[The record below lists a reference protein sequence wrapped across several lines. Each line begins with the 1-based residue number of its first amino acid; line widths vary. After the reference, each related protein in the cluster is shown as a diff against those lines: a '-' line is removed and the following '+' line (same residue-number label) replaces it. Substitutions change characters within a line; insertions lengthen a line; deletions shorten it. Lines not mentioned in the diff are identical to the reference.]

1 MKRFSAQRQAVLE
14 AVCSTKSH
22 PTADMIYEEVR
33 KIIPKVSLGTGYR
46 NLADLNGDGNI
57 VGFTDSSGVEHFDAT
72 TLPHIHFQCT
82 ECGKVIDVPTV
93 FLDEEASKTLK
104 ELDAEVSGALFLY
117 FGKCSECKN
126 KN

>member
-22 PTADMIYEEVR
+22 PTADWVYDEVR
-33 KIIPKVSLGTGYR
+33 KIIPKVSLGTVYR
-46 NLADLNGDGNI
+46 NLADLKAEGNI
-57 VGFTDSSGVEHFDAT
+57 IGFTDSSGVEHFDAT
-72 TLPHIHFQCT
+72 TLPHLHFQCT
-82 ECGKVIDVPTV
+82 ECGKVIDVPGV
-93 FLDEEASKTLK
+93 FVNTDANEALN
-104 ELDAEVSGALFLY
+104 ELDTEVSGALFLY

>member
-1 MKRFSAQRQAVLE
+1 MKRFSAQRQAVFE

-22 PTADMIYEEVR
+22 PTADWVYDEVR
-33 KIIPKVSLGTGYR
+33 KIIPKVSLGTVYI
-46 NLADLNGDGNI
+46 NLADIKADGNI
-57 VGFTDSSGVEHFDAT
+57 VVFTDSQGVEHFDAT

-82 ECGKVIDVPTV
+82 ECGKVIDVPAV
-93 FLDEEASKTLK
+93 FLDEETLKTLE
-104 ELDAEVSGALFLY
+104 ELGTDVSGALFLY